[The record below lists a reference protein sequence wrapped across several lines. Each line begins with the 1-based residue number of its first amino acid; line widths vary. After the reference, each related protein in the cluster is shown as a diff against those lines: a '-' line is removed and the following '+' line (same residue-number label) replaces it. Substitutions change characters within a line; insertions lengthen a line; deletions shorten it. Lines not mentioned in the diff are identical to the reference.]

1 MEDCSFFR
9 LSTLKTEMRPKPK
22 WRHEQVAK
30 PTQKSTI
37 RFKTAKNDDVSSSNP
52 DSCNSYLG
60 TPSFPLAEEYHST
73 VAVLYTYK
81 RKKGLETEKT
91 KATCGFDS
99 AHSQIIFEVQIKK
112 RSSRVS

>member
-81 RKKGLETEKT
+81 KERARNRKNKGDLWVRFSTLP
-91 KATCGFDS
+91 D
-99 AHSQIIFEVQIKK
+99 HI
-112 RSSRVS
+112 